1 MKLNQ
6 EQRDARVQSARK
18 HAIANWA
25 GRTTAVSVSI
35 SQATAD
41 KFGLESGD
49 GDGYLEQK
57 TDTKGN
63 KADGLEMVNGNCPQA
78 DSIEELEDL
87 CELLKTDLLK
97 LRISKRG
104 TEPLEP
110 RRRKQESHEAGTGQR
125 DSGKDGFWRV
135 DRRTGTCPDCQP
147 HIADSGY
154 CKPDAST
161 GLACDSGC

>member
-97 LRISKRG
+97 LGNAKIRTEFQNAVRSHLNRDAESKKAM
-104 TEPLEP
+104 
-110 RRRKQESHEAGTGQR
+110 KQAQASEIQAKMA
-125 DSGKDGFWRV
+125 SGEL
-135 DRRTGTCPDCQP
+135 TAEQALAQ
-147 HIADSGY
+147 IAS
-154 CKPDAST
+154 
-161 GLACDSGC
+161 LI